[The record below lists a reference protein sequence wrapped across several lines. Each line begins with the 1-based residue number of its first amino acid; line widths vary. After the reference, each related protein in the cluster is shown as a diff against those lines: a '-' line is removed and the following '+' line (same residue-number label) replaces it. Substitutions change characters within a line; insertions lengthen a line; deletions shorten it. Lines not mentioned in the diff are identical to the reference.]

1 MTLAIFCLWIVSICC
16 DTVGQIS
23 FKLAAI
29 SPKNRDNWYYWLD
42 LLRNYWLW
50 IGVSSYGIGFLLWIA
65 FLTLLP
71 LSQAILLGSANIITV
86 MIVGRF
92 LFKEQ
97 LTPFRIIG
105 VCLITAGV
113 VLVGIG

>member
-1 MTLAIFCLWIVSICC
+1 MTFMIFCLWLGNVLC

-29 SPKNRDNWYYWLD
+29 SPKNRDSWRYWLD
-42 LLRNYWLW
+42 LLGNYWLW

-65 FLTLLP
+65 FLSLLP
-71 LSQAILLGSANIITV
+71 LSQAILLGSANIIAV
-86 MIVGRF
+86 MVVGRI

-97 LTPFRIIG
+97 LTVLRIIG
-105 VCLITAGV
+105 VSLITAGV
-113 VLVGIG
+113 ILVGIG